1 MLTRITVSSS
11 VSCMFRSIIV
21 VCGCATTAAATTYCV
36 HHIFRT
42 VGLCSIYTSVTVVHT
57 GFIVANSRSG
67 MLTPLLTASIRLQPA
82 TAGKSSIDNSN
93 ADQYCDPSLSPT
105 AATSALLP
113 GPTSPF
119 ARASL
124 LARSSLRAGRRSLFS
139 GGASLKPPPEP
150 TVRAA
155 VLSFDDLS
163 GAVVQYCDDELQQ
176 QQRIPVHSVP
186 KLAVELASVTRQSDA
201 PRTPWGLVKSWLGLF
216 SGGDSAA
223 AAAVA
228 AATAATAAAAAKRA
242 EAARRMKGAPLVW
255 LPLRLSEAQ
264 SGGELV
270 AGTVQ
275 LKLLYHTRGTVLRGL
290 DVAVSHMSLGEVA
303 EVQVCKQFSAAVDHA
318 CGNVV

>member
-1 MLTRITVSSS
+1 ML
-11 VSCMFRSIIV
+11 
-21 VCGCATTAAATTYCV
+21 AT
-36 HHIFRT
+36 
-42 VGLCSIYTSVTVVHT
+42 
-57 GFIVANSRSG
+57 
-67 MLTPLLTASIRLQPA
+67 
-82 TAGKSSIDNSN
+82 
-93 ADQYCDPSLSPT
+93 
-105 AATSALLP
+105 
-113 GPTSPF
+113 
-119 ARASL
+119 
-124 LARSSLRAGRRSLFS
+124 SLRAGRRTLFS

-163 GAVVQYCDDELQQ
+163 GAVVQYCDDEQQQ

-186 KLAVELASVTRQSDA
+186 KLAVELASVTRQSDS
-201 PRTPWGLVKSWLGLF
+201 PHTPWGLVQSWLSLF
-216 SGGDSAA
+216 AGVDSAA
-223 AAAVA
+223 AAA

-255 LPLRLSEAQ
+255 LPLWLSEAQ

-303 EVQVCKQFSAAVDHA
+303 EVQVRATRVLSVRAQVDHA
-318 CGNVV
+318 CSNNDVIALVEAASSTKSAHARRVHRACITVYVDVIVVA